1 MKPILFNTDMV
12 RAILEGRK
20 TVTRRVVKVP
30 LQIWCDHGG
39 QHEFIR
45 DDFIEGTHF
54 TGFVCKKCGYGVCSP
69 HRKFPVGSSWIRPPY
84 RSGDILYVRETFRID
99 YLSNIPGTGRIHYKA
114 DGSYSDFSF
123 MPERYEMMRRAQLKP
138 GWRPN
143 ENMPREAAR
152 IFLRVKSVGVDRL
165 QNIADEQALL
175 EGVPNDGDYPLES
188 PLYCPVCKGVGLVG
202 ALHPVSLG
210 YMEVDCPHCDTPTK
224 RFANLWGSTIKPSD
238 RAIYGW
244 DANPWVWVIQFE
256 RCERPKEV
264 CPLGGAGEGGRLT

>member
-1 MKPILFNTDMV
+1 MKPILFNTDIV

-20 TVTRRVVKVP
+20 TVTRRVVKLANSCWNLDGLELDVAMAKVRKDGTEH
-30 LQIWCDHGG
+30 LVDMTGLWAVFEDTDGL
-39 QHEFIR
+39 
-45 DDFIEGTHF
+45 IEYPMI
-54 TGFVCKKCGYGVCSP
+54 KA
-69 HRKFPVGSSWIRPPY
+69 PY
-84 RSGDILYVRETFRID
+84 CPGEILYVRETFRID
-99 YLSNIPGTGRIHYKA
+99 YLSNIPGTGHIHYKA

-152 IFLRVKSVGVDRL
+152 IFLRVTDVRVERL
-165 QNIADEQALL
+165 QNITEAGAVKEGFEAILCNHPGGYPCTDCMNTGYL
-175 EGVPNDGDYPLES
+175 EP
-188 PLYCPVCKGVGLVG
+188 
-202 ALHPVSLG
+202 AMLG
-210 YMEVDCPHCDTPTK
+210 FVDTW
-224 RFANLWGSTIKPSD
+224 NSTIKPSD

-264 CPLGGAGEGGRLT
+264 CPHGGAGEGGRLT

>member
-12 RAILEGRK
+12 CAIQEGHK

-152 IFLRVKSVGVDRL
+152 IFLRLTDVRVERL
-165 QNIADEQALL
+165 QEMPPYDIAFEGFRKQKDFIALW
-175 EGVPNDGDYPLES
+175 N
-188 PLYCPVCKGVGLVG
+188 
-202 ALHPVSLG
+202 
-210 YMEVDCPHCDTPTK
+210 
-224 RFANLWGSTIKPSD
+224 STIKPSD
-238 RAIYGW
+238 RALYGW
-244 DANPWVWVIQFE
+244 DANPWVWVIEFE
-256 RCERPKEV
+256 RISREEV
-264 CPLGGAGEGGRLT
+264 LYAD